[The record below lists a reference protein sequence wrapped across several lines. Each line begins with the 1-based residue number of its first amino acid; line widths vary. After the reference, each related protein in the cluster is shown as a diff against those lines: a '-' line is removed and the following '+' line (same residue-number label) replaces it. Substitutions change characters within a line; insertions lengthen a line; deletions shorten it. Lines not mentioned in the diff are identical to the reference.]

1 MPFYLL
7 PLIPI
12 ILAPIFILQS
22 DLKLNQKVF
31 YSLYPLVLFILVHIL
46 FHHRTRIPR
55 RITFS
60 EKGWFSI
67 IYNVQNQ
74 KRLESENGFRLIN
87 FESEP
92 ILLTSSKQT
101 EAIPVSESEYFY
113 KGDNSTSTKKIYFNV
128 DKQYILNDKDSLL
141 YIYFENFIADSTYCF
156 NLDEKNS
163 TETFYIGTINEYFSR
178 DSIYPI
184 NLRNKNSNSF
194 FNNYCKIEKNK
205 NVNQ

>member
-12 ILAPIFILQS
+12 ILAPILISQS
-22 DLKLNQKVF
+22 DLKINQKIF
-31 YSLYPLVLFILVHIL
+31 YSLYPLVLFFFVHIL
-46 FHHRTRIPR
+46 FHHKTRIPR

-87 FESEP
+87 FENEP

-101 EAIPVSESEYFY
+101 EIISVSESEYFY
-113 KGDNSTSTKKIYFNV
+113 KDHNSSGIKRISFNIDLST
-128 DKQYILNDKDSLL
+128 
-141 YIYFENFIADSTYCF
+141 
-156 NLDEKNS
+156 
-163 TETFYIGTINEYFSR
+163 
-178 DSIYPI
+178 
-184 NLRNKNSNSF
+184 
-194 FNNYCKIEKNK
+194 
-205 NVNQ
+205 